1 MPLFEINQ
9 ESGLVPFR
17 LLRGGA
23 DLYEEEIE
31 ELLWSDLEAF
41 TGESL
46 FPIRRQA
53 QIQGGG
59 RPDIVALDRG
69 ANVVVVEVKRD
80 VDRGQLAQ
88 CLEYAGWARST
99 SLDEL
104 AGLYHR
110 GADSFFSDWS
120 EFTESDAP
128 VVLSRSPRLVLVAR
142 EFHDRTESAFRFLV
156 ENGLPV
162 TVITV
167 ALYQDDQ
174 GRRFV
179 AVEGEHEPESAGP
192 TSRPDREE
200 YWKVGGRRI
209 LVTDLLDHGLLE
221 AGERLV
227 WDRPRLDEHYEAWIE
242 ENGTIRLPDG
252 RLCPSPSRAAVEA
265 AGIVAYGGWGAW
277 VVERLGVPLSEV
289 RDRYRSSQ
297 LSGA

>member
-120 EFTESDAP
+120 DFTESDAP

-221 AGERLV
+221 TGLGSASPGRAL
-227 WDRPRLDEHYEAWIE
+227 RSLD
-242 ENGTIRLPDG
+242 
-252 RLCPSPSRAAVEA
+252 
-265 AGIVAYGGWGAW
+265 
-277 VVERLGVPLSEV
+277 
-289 RDRYRSSQ
+289 
-297 LSGA
+297 